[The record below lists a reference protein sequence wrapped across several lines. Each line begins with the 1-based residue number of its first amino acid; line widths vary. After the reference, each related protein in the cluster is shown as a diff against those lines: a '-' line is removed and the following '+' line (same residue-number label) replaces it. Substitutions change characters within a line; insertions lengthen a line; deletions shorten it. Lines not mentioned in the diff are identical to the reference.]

1 MRYFQNMF
9 AKAMFF
15 LWNHFNPLKK
25 YIHMYIY
32 DLFYYSNFSNQ
43 SLLSCNCD
51 FNKKKVTLEWIWF
64 FAQCSHLLT
73 TLQHNSQ
80 WLTLVS
86 ERHCKTAKWHNGQ
99 VKKELDKLKRKVPL
113 TGKLEQ
119 AEKEK
124 QTAEL
129 NKSACSSHNHNV
141 HNLRSGVPIT
151 SPYLPPTEWICHQF

>member
-9 AKAMFF
+9 AKAMFY
-15 LWNHFNPLKK
+15 LWYHFNPLKNIYV
-25 YIHMYIY
+25 YIWSILLLEFFKSKFTFLY
-32 DLFYYSNFSNQ
+32 LWFQ
-43 SLLSCNCD
+43 SI
-51 FNKKKVTLEWIWF
+51 KVTLKWIF
-64 FAQCSHLLT
+64 YFSQCSHLLT

-80 WLTLVS
+80 CLTLVS

-129 NKSACSSHNHNV
+129 NKSACSSHNHKV